1 MLDNKPQRLSACN
14 HNPGFKVSMQ
24 AKDLN
29 IIIETARQ
37 YGAPLSSGTVAAQLF
52 NAMLENDMAGLDTLA
67 VLEMIEMLAG
77 TTLKTPSAD

>member
-1 MLDNKPQRLSACN
+1 
-14 HNPGFKVSMQ
+14 MQ
-24 AKDLN
+24 ANDSD

-52 NAMLENDMAGLDTLA
+52 NAMLENGMAGLDTLA

-77 TTLKTPSAD
+77 TTLKTPGAD